1 MNIPANA
8 LASIRSFCAVALACT
23 VAAAAA
29 AEEAG
34 AGGGLSL
41 QVRGGPGAATLL
53 LKGVGPQ
60 VRSQVQ
66 SVDGGSWR
74 ITLTGLE
81 HAVKTQRL
89 HVGQAPMTRVRLAA
103 DPQQEGVGQLT
114 VEAAPGQVLPTPR
127 LVNTGDRLMVQFPG
141 TTMGAQVAAPP
152 VGAMAVDHVPLP
164 GPAFI
169 PLPSTQPI
177 TMTARDAWAEDVLMG
192 LLQGTGYNFTFLEG
206 HQESALEPRV
216 TVDFRDES
224 LEKAVHFV
232 LLSSG
237 LEGYL
242 EGRTLVVGP
251 DLLGRS
257 LRAKVSRVIRLN
269 QVDAAGAAG
278 FLANLGAT
286 MSVTHSVT
294 TTATEFLTAGQD
306 SATVADDGHQSQVA
320 STTVTAAVSEFGGQQ
335 GPLRGLR
342 GATDE
347 RLNTITIV
355 GPADLVDVAQT
366 YLRQMDR
373 RKRQVAVKV
382 RIMNV
387 DLNRSETLD
396 HSFSARIGQAFIVSQ
411 PGEALF
417 NLGVSKSA
425 ESLGMGSS
433 EEKTS
438 GNLQQPG
445 LGDPQYSFYSQLEA
459 AIVSSEVNLLAEP
472 TLLVQ
477 EGESASINTT
487 TSVITGNTTTT
498 TPSGITQTSQKREQ
512 AGLSLTVNVSKI
524 DDNGF
529 ISLKVSPKVS
539 VPAPAGIQD
548 GVPIFNITERALSSG
563 SVRLRDGQTLI
574 LSGVIQDSDRERV
587 SKFPLLGDLPLL
599 GKLFRGSSTTRDKT
613 ELIIL
618 VTPSLVQD
626 DQPLALQSP

>member
-1 MNIPANA
+1 
-8 LASIRSFCAVALACT
+8 
-23 VAAAAA
+23 
-29 AEEAG
+29 
-34 AGGGLSL
+34 
-41 QVRGGPGAATLL
+41 
-53 LKGVGPQ
+53 
-60 VRSQVQ
+60 
-66 SVDGGSWR
+66 VDGGSWR

-81 HAVKTQRL
+81 RTIRTQRL
-89 HVGQAPMTRVRLAA
+89 HVDQAPMTRVHLAA

-114 VEAAPGQVLPTPR
+114 VEAASGQVLPTPR
-127 LVNTGDRLMVQFPG
+127 LINTGDRLMVQFPG

-169 PLPSTQPI
+169 PLPGAQSVTL
-177 TMTARDAWAEDVLMG
+177 TARDARAQDVLMG
-192 LLQGTGYNFTFLEG
+192 LLQGTGYNFTFLEDP
-206 HQESALEPRV
+206 QESPPEPRV

-242 EGRTLVVGP
+242 EGRTLVVGAG
-251 DLLGRS
+251 LLDRN

-286 MSVTHSVT
+286 MTVTHSVT
-294 TTATEFLTAGQD
+294 TTATESLGTD
-306 SATVADDGHQSQVA
+306 STDLDASTGAAAGHQSRVA
-320 STTVTAAVSEFGGQQ
+320 STTVSPEVSEFGGQQ

-347 RLNTITIV
+347 RLNTVTVV
-355 GPADLVDVAQT
+355 GPADLVDVAQN

-387 DLNRSETLD
+387 DLSRSETFD
-396 HSFSARIGQAFIVSQ
+396 PSFSARIGDTFLA
-411 PGEALF
+411 G
-417 NLGVSKSA
+417 
-425 ESLGMGSS
+425 GSS
-433 EEKTS
+433 SLRLVPRDS
-438 GNLQQPG
+438 G
-445 LGDPQYSFYSQLEA
+445 DSFYSQLEA
-459 AIVSSEVNLLAEP
+459 AIVSSDVNVLAEP

-477 EGESASINTT
+477 EGESASMNTT

-498 TPSGITQTSQKREQ
+498 TPSGITQTSQEREP
-512 AGLSLTVNVSKI
+512 AGLSLRVDVSKI

-529 ISLKVSPKVS
+529 ISLKVRPRVS
-539 VPAPAGIQD
+539 VPAPVGIQD

-574 LSGVIQDSDRERV
+574 LSGVIQDSDRQQV
-587 SKFPLLGDLPLL
+587 TKLPLLGDVPLL
-599 GKLFRGSSTTRDKT
+599 GKLFRSSSTTRDKT

-626 DQPLALQSP
+626 DQPLALQPPSPAATVPDW

>member
-1 MNIPANA
+1 
-8 LASIRSFCAVALACT
+8 
-23 VAAAAA
+23 
-29 AEEAG
+29 
-34 AGGGLSL
+34 
-41 QVRGGPGAATLL
+41 
-53 LKGVGPQ
+53 
-60 VRSQVQ
+60 
-66 SVDGGSWR
+66 VDGGSWR

-81 HAVKTQRL
+81 RTIRTQRL
-89 HVGQAPMTRVRLAA
+89 HVDQAPMTRVHLAA

-114 VEAAPGQVLPTPR
+114 VEAASGQVLPTPR
-127 LVNTGDRLMVQFPG
+127 LINTGDRLMVQFPG

-169 PLPSTQPI
+169 PLPGAQSVTL
-177 TMTARDAWAEDVLMG
+177 TARDARAQDVLMG
-192 LLQGTGYNFTFLEG
+192 LLQGTGYNFTFLEDP
-206 HQESALEPRV
+206 QESPPEPRV

-242 EGRTLVVGP
+242 EGRTLVVGAG
-251 DLLGRS
+251 LLDRN

-286 MSVTHSVT
+286 MTVTHSVT
-294 TTATEFLTAGQD
+294 TTATESLGTD
-306 SATVADDGHQSQVA
+306 STDLDASTGAAAGHQSRVA
-320 STTVTAAVSEFGGQQ
+320 STTVSPEVSEFGGQQ

-347 RLNTITIV
+347 RLNTVTVV
-355 GPADLVDVAQT
+355 GPADLVDVAQN

-387 DLNRSETLD
+387 DLSRSETFD
-396 HSFSARIGQAFIVSQ
+396 PSFSARIGDTFLA
-411 PGEALF
+411 G
-417 NLGVSKSA
+417 
-425 ESLGMGSS
+425 GSS
-433 EEKTS
+433 SLRLVPRDS
-438 GNLQQPG
+438 G
-445 LGDPQYSFYSQLEA
+445 DSFYSQLEA
-459 AIVSSEVNLLAEP
+459 AIVSSDVNVLAEP

-477 EGESASINTT
+477 EGESASMNTT

-498 TPSGITQTSQKREQ
+498 TPSGITQTSQEREP
-512 AGLSLTVNVSKI
+512 AGLSLRVDVSKI

-529 ISLKVSPKVS
+529 ISLKVRPRVS
-539 VPAPAGIQD
+539 VPAPVGIQD

-574 LSGVIQDSDRERV
+574 LSGVIQDSDRQQV
-587 SKFPLLGDLPLL
+587 TKLPLL
-599 GKLFRGSSTTRDKT
+599 GKLFRSSSTTRDKT

-626 DQPLALQSP
+626 DQPLALQPPSPAATVPDW

>member
-1 MNIPANA
+1 MNIPANT
-8 LASIRSFCAVALACT
+8 LAGIRSFCAVALACT

-29 AEEAG
+29 EEAG
-34 AGGGLSL
+34 VGGEPSL
-41 QVRGGPGAATLL
+41 LVRGGPGAATLVV
-53 LKGVGPQ
+53 KGIGPQ
-60 VRSQVQ
+60 VRSRVRA
-66 SVDGGSWR
+66 VDGGSWR

-81 HAVKTQRL
+81 RTIRTQRL
-89 HVGQAPMTRVRLAA
+89 HVDQAPMTRVHLAA

-114 VEAAPGQVLPTPR
+114 VEAASGQVLPTPR
-127 LVNTGDRLMVQFPG
+127 LINTGDRLMVQFPG
-141 TTMGAQVAAPP
+141 TTMGAQAAAPP

-169 PLPSTQPI
+169 PLPGAQSVTL
-177 TMTARDAWAEDVLMG
+177 TARDARAQDVIMG
-192 LLQGTGYNFTFLEG
+192 LLQGTGYNFAFLEDR
-206 HQESALEPRV
+206 QESPPEPRV

-242 EGRTLVVGP
+242 EGRTLVVGDGLP
-251 DLLGRS
+251 GRN

-286 MSVTHSVT
+286 MTVTHSVT
-294 TTATEFLTAGQD
+294 TTATESFGAD
-306 SATVADDGHQSQVA
+306 STDPDASTGAEVGHQSRVA
-320 STTVTAAVSEFGGQQ
+320 STTVSLEVSEFGGQQ

-347 RLNTITIV
+347 RLNTVTVV
-355 GPADLVDVAQT
+355 GPADLVDIAQN

-387 DLNRSETLD
+387 DLSRSETFD
-396 HSFSARIGQAFIVSQ
+396 HSFSARIGDTFLS
-411 PGEALF
+411 G
-417 NLGVSKSA
+417 
-425 ESLGMGSS
+425 GSS
-433 EEKTS
+433 SFTLGPRDS
-438 GNLQQPG
+438 G
-445 LGDPQYSFYSQLEA
+445 DSFYSQLEA
-459 AIVSSEVNLLAEP
+459 AIVSSDVNVLAEP

-498 TPSGITQTSQKREQ
+498 TPSGITQTSQEREP
-512 AGLSLTVNVSKI
+512 AGLSLRVDVSKI

-529 ISLKVSPKVS
+529 ISLKVRPRVS
-539 VPAPAGIQD
+539 VPVPAGTQ
-548 GVPIFNITERALSSG
+548 GSVPIFNITERALSSG

-574 LSGVIQDSDRERV
+574 LSGVIQDSDREQV

-599 GKLFRGSSTTRDKT
+599 GKLFRSSSTTRDKT

-626 DQPLALQSP
+626 DQPLALQPPSPATVPDW

>member
-1 MNIPANA
+1 
-8 LASIRSFCAVALACT
+8 VALACT

-29 AEEAG
+29 EEAG
-34 AGGGLSL
+34 VGRGPSL
-41 QVRGGPGAATLL
+41 QVRGGPGAATLVV
-53 LKGVGPQ
+53 KGIGPR
-60 VRSQVQ
+60 VRSRVQ
-66 SVDGGSWR
+66 AVDGGSWR

-81 HAVKTQRL
+81 RTIRTQRL
-89 HVGQAPMTRVRLAA
+89 HVDQALMTQVHLAA

-114 VEAAPGQVLPTPR
+114 VEAASGQVLPMPR

-169 PLPSTQPI
+169 PLPGGQSVTL
-177 TMTARDAWAEDVLMG
+177 TARYARAQDVLMG
-192 LLQGTGYNFTFLEG
+192 LLQGTGYNFTFLEDR
-206 HQESALEPRV
+206 QESPPEPRV

-242 EGRTLVVGP
+242 EGRTLVVGAG
-251 DLLGRS
+251 LLDRN

-286 MSVTHSVT
+286 MTVTHSVT
-294 TTATEFLTAGQD
+294 TTATESLGTDPRGSRVADAGQ
-306 SATVADDGHQSQVA
+306 QSRVA

-347 RLNTITIV
+347 QLNTVTVV
-355 GPADLVDVAQT
+355 GPADLVDIAQN

-387 DLNRSETLD
+387 DLSRSETFD
-396 HSFSARIGQAFIVSQ
+396 HSFSARIGNAFLAGDIS
-411 PGEALF
+411 
-417 NLGVSKSA
+417 
-425 ESLGMGSS
+425 SL
-433 EEKTS
+433 KLIPRDS
-438 GNLQQPG
+438 G
-445 LGDPQYSFYSQLEA
+445 DSFYSQLEA
-459 AIVSSEVNLLAEP
+459 AIISSDVNVLAEP

-477 EGESASINTT
+477 EGESASMNTT
-487 TSVITGNTTTT
+487 TSVITGNTTT
-498 TPSGITQTSQKREQ
+498 PLHQG
-512 AGLSLTVNVSKI
+512 
-524 DDNGF
+524 
-529 ISLKVSPKVS
+529 SPK
-539 VPAPAGIQD
+539 PA
-548 GVPIFNITERALSSG
+548 RSG
-563 SVRLRDGQTLI
+563 SRRD
-574 LSGVIQDSDRERV
+574 
-587 SKFPLLGDLPLL
+587 
-599 GKLFRGSSTTRDKT
+599 
-613 ELIIL
+613 
-618 VTPSLVQD
+618 
-626 DQPLALQSP
+626 

>member
-1 MNIPANA
+1 MNIPVIK
-8 LASIRSFCAVALACT
+8 IRSFCATALACA
-23 VAAAAA
+23 VAATA
-29 AEEAG
+29 AEGAS
-34 AGGGLSL
+34 AGGRLSL
-41 QVRGGPGAATLL
+41 QVRRGPGAATLV
-53 LKGVGPQ
+53 LKGIGPQ
-60 VRSQVQ
+60 VRSQAR
-66 SVDGGSWR
+66 SLTDGAWR

-81 HAVKTQRL
+81 QPVRSQQL
-89 HVGQAPMTRVRLAA
+89 HVHQAPMTRVRLTP
-103 DPQQEGVGQLT
+103 DSQRDGVGQLT
-114 VEAAPGQVLPTPR
+114 VEAAPGQVLPTPK

-141 TTMGAQVAAPP
+141 TTAGQQVAAPP
-152 VGAMAVDHVPLP
+152 VGAMAVGSVPLP

-169 PLPSTQPI
+169 PLRSTHPV
-177 TMTARDAWAEDVLMG
+177 TMTARDARAQDVLMA
-192 LLQGTGYNFTFLEG
+192 LLQDTGYNFTFLEDQ
-206 HQESALEPRV
+206 QESTIEPRV

-224 LEKAVHFV
+224 LEKAVHFL

-251 DLLGRS
+251 GLVGRN
-257 LRAKVSRVIRLN
+257 LRAKVSRMIRLN

-294 TTATEFLTAGQD
+294 TTATEVLGGDQNT
-306 SATVADDGHQSQVA
+306 TMVAADAGHQSHVA
-320 STTVTAAVSEFGGQQ
+320 STTVTAAVSEFGGRQ

-342 GATDE
+342 GTTDE
-347 RLNTITIV
+347 RLNTVTLV
-355 GPADLVDVAQT
+355 GPADLVDVAQA

-382 RIMNV
+382 QIMNV
-387 DLNRSETLD
+387 DLNRNEALD
-396 HSFSARIGQAFIVSQ
+396 PSFSARIGDAFLISQ
-411 PGEALF
+411 PGEALLNF
-417 NLGVSKSA
+417 GVSKSA
-425 ESLGMGSS
+425 ELLGKESS
-433 EEKTS
+433 EEKGADASTQS
-438 GNLQQPG
+438 GFHNPG
-445 LGDPQYSFYSQLEA
+445 HSFYSQLEA

-498 TPSGITQTSQKREQ
+498 SPTGITQTSQEREP
-512 AGLSLTVNVSKI
+512 AGLSLTVDVSKI

-529 ISLKVSPKVS
+529 ISLKVRPKVS
-539 VPAPAGIQD
+539 VPAPAGIQN

-574 LSGVIQDSDRERV
+574 LSGVIQDSERQQV
-587 SKFPLLGDLPLL
+587 SKLPLLGDLPLL

-618 VTPSLVQD
+618 VTPSLIQD
-626 DQPLALQSP
+626 DQPLAGAP